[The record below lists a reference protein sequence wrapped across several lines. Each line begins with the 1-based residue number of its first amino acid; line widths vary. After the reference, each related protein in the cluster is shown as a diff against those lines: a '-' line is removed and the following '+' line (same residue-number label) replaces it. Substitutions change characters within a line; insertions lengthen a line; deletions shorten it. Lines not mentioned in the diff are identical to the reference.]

1 VSEEFWLDADLSGTG
16 EFAEPTVSL
25 ALRVTVPAG
34 RFDYLRARFPAL
46 AGATVLGRIYDAS
59 DALLW
64 PIADSGVTGVFDTTT
79 VDAWNKATISG
90 GLSVAAGTYR
100 LTQVVTRYVAKG
112 GIFSGGNVVR
122 GSFTGLD
129 SRFDS
134 GDVAPSQSSAAG
146 YFVDAGFTASSA
158 GISQALP
165 TVIDLS
171 SATPLGRVKSR
182 ALTVATEADTSIV
195 LGRKKARVLP
205 IAAELDVSVDLGGAV
220 SGGSGFRRVQGN
232 PTGRMIQATPR
243 GRRTA

>member
-1 VSEEFWLDADLSGTG
+1 MSEQFWTDTDLSGAG
-16 EFAEPTVSL
+16 EFAEATVSL

-34 RFDYLRARFPAL
+34 RFDYLRARFPAV

-59 DALLW
+59 NTLLFS
-64 PIADSGVTGVFDTTT
+64 ASAFDTT
-79 VDAWNKATISG
+79 VADAWNNATISG
-90 GLSVAAGTYR
+90 GLTVAAGTYR

-134 GDVAPSQSSAAG
+134 GDVAPSQASTAG
-146 YFVDAGFTASSA
+146 YFVDAGFTASGS

-165 TVIDLS
+165 VVIDLS
-171 SATPLGRVKSR
+171 SAMSLARTKSR
-182 ALTVATEADTSIV
+182 ALPVVSEVDTSTV
-195 LGRKKARVLP
+195 LGRSKARVLP
-205 IAAELDVSVDLGGAV
+205 VAAELDAAMPLGGVV

-232 PTGRMIQATPR
+232 TTGRMIQATPR

>member
-1 VSEEFWLDADLSGTG
+1 MSEEFWLDADLSGAG
-16 EFAEPTVSL
+16 EFAEAAVSL

-34 RFDYLRARFPAL
+34 RFDYLRARFPAV

-59 DALLW
+59 GATLFSTS
-64 PIADSGVTGVFDTTT
+64 AFDTTT

-122 GSFTGLD
+122 GSFTGLE

-171 SATPLGRVKSR
+171 SATSLGRVKSR
-182 ALTVATEADTSIV
+182 ALGVATETDTSIV

-232 PTGRMIQATPR
+232 PAGRMIQATPR